1 MELVILR
8 LVFVM
13 VAVGLGVTFVSSGLV
28 PRDSAWMQWACLGG
42 MVLLSAGV
50 IAIDAALR
58 RKRLDTISAV
68 YFGLLVGLFMTY
80 ILSLALTPLQ
90 MAPKYRDA
98 LQLILGLVLCYTCIS
113 LLMQTRNDF
122 RFVIPY
128 VEFARDIKGLRP
140 LILDTSTVIDGRLAD
155 VLETGV
161 IDSRL
166 VMPQFIIRELQS
178 IADSADRIRRSRGRR
193 GLDILSRL
201 RSNPNIAIE
210 IFDRDLPELQGQS
223 VDLQLVALAKHLGG
237 KLVTNDYNL
246 NKIARLHGVPVVNL
260 NDLANALKP
269 LFVPG
274 EQIEVRIVK
283 PGEEAGQGVGYLE
296 DGTMIVVEG
305 GREFVGQTVAVEVTS
320 VLQKSAGR
328 MVFAR
333 VEHSRT

>member
-28 PRDSAWMQWACLGG
+28 PRDSAWMQWASLGG

-68 YFGLLVGLFMTY
+68 YFGLLVGLVMTY

-90 MAPKYRDA
+90 LAPKSRDA

-140 LILDTSTVIDGRLAD
+140 LILDTSAVIDGRLAD

-178 IADSADRIRRSRGRR
+178 IADSGDRIRRSRGRR

-210 IFDRDLPELQGQS
+210 IFDGDLPELQGQS

-269 LFVPG
+269 LFVAG
-274 EQIEVRIVK
+274 EHIEVRIVK

-305 GREFVGQTVAVEVTS
+305 GRDFVNQTIAVEVTS

-333 VEHSRT
+333 LESSRS

>member
-28 PRDSAWMQWACLGG
+28 PRDSAWMQWASLGG

-90 MAPKYRDA
+90 LAPKNRDA

-140 LILDTSTVIDGRLAD
+140 LILDTSAVIDGRLAD

-166 VMPQFIIRELQS
+166 VMPQFIIRELQN
-178 IADSADRIRRSRGRR
+178 IADSGDRIRRSRGRR

-269 LFVPG
+269 LFVAG
-274 EQIEVRIVK
+274 EHIEVRIVK

-305 GREFVGQTVAVEVTS
+305 GRDFVNQTIAVEVTS

-333 VEHSRT
+333 LESSRS